1 MSIKTIVIPVAGK
14 GTRFLPAT
22 KSIPKEMLPILD
34 KPLIHYAIEE
44 AKSAGISS
52 FIFVTNQNNKFP
64 KLYLSRN
71 RDLEAHLLEKKKKK
85 YLKTN
90 T

>member
-1 MSIKTIVIPVAGK
+1 
-14 GTRFLPAT
+14 
-22 KSIPKEMLPILD
+22 MLPILD

-44 AKSAGISS
+44 AKSVGIRS

-71 RDLEAHLLEKKKKK
+71 KDLEAHLLEKNK